1 MIHDGR
7 LPMSLAFASLLL
19 TFLVTRTITRLIRAG
34 RGPFH
39 NIGSG
44 GVHIHHVVPGIVL
57 ALIGG
62 FLAVGSG
69 EYLVARSIAGVLL
82 GIGAGLVLDEFGMI
96 VHLSDVYWTEQG
108 RISIEATVLATAA
121 VGLAASGFVPFDATP
136 DGHTLDD
143 LVAWSIVLLLDVVMA
158 AITFAK
164 GKVGTGVIGVFIP
177 IVNIVAGIRLA
188 RPGSP
193 WARRYYHDKPRRLRR
208 ATARAARRDARWKPI
223 RRRFEDTIAGRLV
236 AAPAPLPVAPNP
248 EPRARREVDG
258 ARHTWRR
265 VRAGSG

>member
-1 MIHDGR
+1 
-7 LPMSLAFASLLL
+7 MSLAFASLLL
-19 TFLVTRTITRLIRAG
+19 TFLATRTITRLIRAG
-34 RGPFH
+34 RGPFR
-39 NIGSG
+39 NVSPG

-62 FLAVGSG
+62 FVAVGTG
-69 EYLVARSIAGVLL
+69 QYLVGRSIAGVLL

-96 VHLSDVYWTEQG
+96 VHLADVYWTEQG

-136 DGHTLDD
+136 EGGG
-143 LVAWSIVLLLDVVMA
+143 VADQVVWLLVLLLDVAMA

-164 GKVGTGVIGVFIP
+164 GKVGTGVIGIFIP
-177 IVNIVAGIRLA
+177 IVNIVAAIRLA

-193 WARRYYHDKPRRLRR
+193 WARRYYHDKPRKLRR

-223 RRRFEDTIAGRLV
+223 RRRFEDTIAGSLV
-236 AAPAPLPVAPNP
+236 AAPPPPKS
-248 EPRARREVDG
+248 EPQGHRRVVG
-258 ARHTWRR
+258 TRHTWYRLP
-265 VRAGSG
+265 STPT

>member
-1 MIHDGR
+1 MMHGGR
-7 LPMSLAFASLLL
+7 LPMGLVFASLLL

-34 RGPFH
+34 RGPFR
-39 NIGSG
+39 NVSSG

-57 ALIGG
+57 VLIGG
-62 FLAVGSG
+62 FLAVGTG
-69 EYLVARSIAGVLL
+69 EYLVARAVAGVVL

-96 VHLSDVYWTEQG
+96 VHLADVYWTEQG
-108 RISIEATVLATAA
+108 RISIEATVLTVAA

-136 DGHTLDD
+136 EGDAIDD
-143 LVAWSIVLLLDVVMA
+143 RVAWVVVLLLDVVMA

-193 WARRYYHDKPRRLRR
+193 WARRYYRDKPRKLRR

-236 AAPAPLPVAPNP
+236 VAPALPSVAPTP
-248 EPRARREVDG
+248 EPRGRREVHG

-265 VRAGSG
+265 VGAGAG